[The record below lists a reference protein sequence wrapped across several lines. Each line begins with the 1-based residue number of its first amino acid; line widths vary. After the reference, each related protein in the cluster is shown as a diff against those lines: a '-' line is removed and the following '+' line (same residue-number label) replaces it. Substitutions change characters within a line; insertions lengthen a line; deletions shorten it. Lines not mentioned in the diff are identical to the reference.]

1 MAGRAHPES
10 DDDYYS
16 DDMEG
21 EIGEE
26 VDQEYSDA
34 MALNA
39 KLKELLSGGMDD
51 PAVAAQVMALAQGAG
66 GGGGAPREFRGEP
79 RAARGTRVA
88 RGAPRRVGSGSGGSM
103 RARRGGRG
111 GASAASAAALTR
123 KSSRRGGGRGA
134 AGSPQRR
141 NYTFT
146 EDHLNDIG
154 RSNLRLMQN
163 LTSINSGRGVM
174 RTRDN
179 NVRIKS
185 SAAIN
190 RQRRSRAIQNDN
202 AAFLKRLQN
211 VKASKALSRTT
222 MKKDADRQRAL
233 AAKCRT
239 VKKKKKK
246 RVPSLDDRANGPGM
260 NF

>member
-1 MAGRAHPES
+1 MAGRPHPES
-10 DDDYYS
+10 EDDYYS
-16 DDMEG
+16 DDMEEG
-21 EIGEE
+21 DIGEE
-26 VDQEYSDA
+26 VDHEYNDA

-39 KLKELLSGGMDD
+39 KLKQLLAGGMDD
-51 PAVAAQVMALAQGAG
+51 PAVAAQVMALAQAADGA
-66 GGGGAPREFRGEP
+66 GGGAPREFRGE
-79 RAARGTRVA
+79 ARGARVA
-88 RGAPRRVGSGSGGSM
+88 RGAPRRVGSGTSGGS
-103 RARRGGRG
+103 RTRRTASGRG
-111 GASAASAAALTR
+111 GGSAALAR

-146 EDHLNDIG
+146 EDHLNNIG

-163 LTSINSGRGVM
+163 LTSINTGRGVM
-174 RTRDN
+174 RTRDK
-179 NVRIKS
+179 NVKIKS

-260 NF
+260 QF